1 VEIYGNATACN
12 AASEWRTLFFTF
24 LHIDRGARGDAF
36 RKSGNQGRSVA
47 EKTTIIAGA
56 KGGVGTSTVALNLA
70 VQLAVRSGK
79 RVALVDLARPFGQIS
94 LMLDFEPRFT
104 VLDALERMVRLDE
117 KVLASLAT
125 RHKSGIEILAG
136 PRHAAMK
143 PEQRQSV
150 TLEAL
155 SGLIEIAD
163 RTYDRAVVDIGV
175 VNPADWAPVLQ
186 RARMLLLVSE
196 PSALSLGM
204 IERHTSAAAR
214 AGVDCERIHVVVNR
228 WRQSDEEA
236 IAAFEKNHK
245 RAVLARLP
253 NDYRQLTEAVQLG
266 IPLMS
271 SASNALVCRYR
282 DLAEWLAGRLEAVS
296 ASATDQAIHA

>member
-1 VEIYGNATACN
+1 MA
-12 AASEWRTLFFTF
+12 
-24 LHIDRGARGDAF
+24 
-36 RKSGNQGRSVA
+36 A
-47 EKTTIIAGA
+47 EKTTIVAGA

-70 VQLAVRSGK
+70 VQLAVQSKK
-79 RVALVDLARPFGQIS
+79 RVALLDLARPFGQIS

-104 VLDALERMVRLDE
+104 VLDALERIDRLDE
-117 KVLASLAT
+117 KVLAGLAT

-155 SGLIEIAD
+155 CRLIEIAD
-163 RTYDRAVVDIGV
+163 RAYDLALVDIGV

-186 RARMLLLVSE
+186 RAQTLLLVSE

-204 IERHTSAAAR
+204 IERHTSAAER
-214 AGVDCERIHVVVNR
+214 AGVDCQRIHVVVNR
-228 WRQSDEEA
+228 WRQSDDEA
-236 IAAFEKNHK
+236 VANFEKTSQ
-245 RAVLARLP
+245 RAALARLP

-266 IPLMS
+266 IPLMA
-271 SASNALVCRYR
+271 SANNALVCRYR
-282 DLAEWLAGRLEAVS
+282 DLAEWLGARLSDTRAEMNDRASS
-296 ASATDQAIHA
+296 A

>member
-1 VEIYGNATACN
+1 M
-12 AASEWRTLFFTF
+12 
-24 LHIDRGARGDAF
+24 
-36 RKSGNQGRSVA
+36 A

-125 RHKSGIEILAG
+125 RHKSGMEILAG

-175 VNPADWAPVLQ
+175 VN
-186 RARMLLLVSE
+186 
-196 PSALSLGM
+196 
-204 IERHTSAAAR
+204 
-214 AGVDCERIHVVVNR
+214 AG
-228 WRQSDEEA
+228 
-236 IAAFEKNHK
+236 
-245 RAVLARLP
+245 
-253 NDYRQLTEAVQLG
+253 
-266 IPLMS
+266 
-271 SASNALVCRYR
+271 
-282 DLAEWLAGRLEAVS
+282 
-296 ASATDQAIHA
+296 